1 MVHIRIKRHVLKPGT
16 AIRNSPGQHRTVR
29 KMHGIARNT
38 HGTVRNTR
46 GTAQNTYGTAQNTC
60 GTAYSSCLF
69 ILNGGIYFT
78 NNEIASEL
86 LNYIINQV
94 QSSHDIKWTE
104 LTLMLTGQLQK
115 HDAKKL
121 CLSFSPTDM

>member
-1 MVHIRIKRHVLKPGT
+1 MRIDNGT
-16 AIRNSPGQHRTVR
+16 YKNKKACTKTRNSYTEHTRNSPGQHRT
-29 KMHGIARNT
+29 A
-38 HGTVRNTR
+38 RNTR
-46 GTAQNTYGTAQNTC
+46 GKAQNTYGTAQNTR

-94 QSSHDIKWTE
+94 QSSHYIKWME
-104 LTLMLTGQLQK
+104 LTMMLTGQLPK
-115 HDAKKL
+115 HNAKKL
-121 CLSFSPTDM
+121 CLSFSPADM